1 MASVTYPK
9 NVIELANT
17 MLRVWRETRPNMT
30 FGDMTA
36 QEFSEV
42 VVDAEKER
50 DALETAVAQVDVQRD
65 GRDAS
70 HIKAWNYVKRGKAG
84 FKSAFGDDSTEYE
97 RVGGTRRSNR
107 KKPTRTPKNKPAQV
121 S

>member
-9 NVIELANT
+9 NVVELANT

-70 HIKAWNYVKRGKAG
+70 HIKAWNYVKRGNALLE
-84 FKSAFGDDSTEYE
+84 SL
-97 RVGGTRRSNR
+97 GG
-107 KKPTRTPKNKPAQV
+107 PEIGCPD
-121 S
+121 